1 MWIKLKVSQFSRQKF
16 EIIYKKNKDQIILIS
31 EQHNECNNYEQY

>member
-1 MWIKLKVSQFSRQKF
+1 MKLKSYLNFHVNNLKLF
-16 EIIYKKNKDQIILIS
+16 KNENRVQIILIS